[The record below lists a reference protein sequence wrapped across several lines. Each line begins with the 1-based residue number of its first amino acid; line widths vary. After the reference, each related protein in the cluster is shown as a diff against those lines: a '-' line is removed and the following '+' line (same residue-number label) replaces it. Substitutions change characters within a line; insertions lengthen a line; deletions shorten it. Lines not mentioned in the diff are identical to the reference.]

1 MRALPESAIFL
12 EGTLTPTP
20 TATPTA
26 TATAKASRT
35 IVLISLIVCA
45 ARFNI
50 LGFALVA
57 FFSAHPLRILSRR
70 RQRLRLRRVA
80 VADIY
85 YAYRWHCRC
94 LSPAALL
101 MFKCQCVP

>member
-50 LGFALVA
+50 LGFAVAAFFWHIRRESSVDVDCDSDCDALLLPTFITHIVGIAVA
-57 FFSAHPLRILSRR
+57 F
-70 RQRLRLRRVA
+70 RL
-80 VADIY
+80 
-85 YAYRWHCRC
+85 
-94 LSPAALL
+94 LL
-101 MFKCQCVP
+101 Y